1 MNLGKVMLLISL
13 IGSIL
18 TIIMNITINKNGNN
32 KKIIETSLVITAL
45 SLSSSFMLILY
56 YQFTC
61 NFKYSYVVEHI
72 SIDLKPIYKISAL
85 WAGQSGSFLLWA
97 VISIWLGFAI
107 KSNRKAFNIYMII
120 TTALIIFVYI
130 SNPFAME
137 KVIVLQGKGLNLAL
151 QNPWMAIHPP
161 LVFIGYSA
169 MAILF
174 CQGFSNI
181 VDKTWVFI
189 SLLFLGAG
197 IFTGS
202 IWAYNA
208 LGWGGYWAW
217 DPIENAA
224 LVPWMVLIAITHRK
238 KVKPYVSMIPFVLA
252 VFGTFLAR
260 SGVLKGKSVHSYNVS
275 TTSTPIIILIS
286 FLCLTL
292 FVIFIQNKY
301 KKIIINDNISLK
313 NILSIFCIITYL
325 FSIIIL
331 IGTTLPIFMN
341 YSLDTSFYNVLAII
355 FALISSILFLLYINK
370 LFEINIPIIL
380 LVNTFLVIIL
390 ALITKVGQAQWLI
403 MIWLLMLPFIL
414 KLIYFSKFKNIWAN
428 ISHIGFM
435 LIVLG
440 STVSSAFSEKGVF
453 LETQPIGSDAMKTN
467 IIHNF
472 LGDIIITEGSKY
484 TTKPFIYLFWIG
496 GVLIMIS
503 FMGKIFSV
511 NKIKSHS

>member
-1 MNLGKVMLLISL
+1 MNLGKLLLLISL

-18 TIIMNITINKNGNN
+18 TIIINITINKNSYN
-32 KKIIETSLVITAL
+32 KKLRNISLISTAL
-45 SLSSSFMLILY
+45 SLSGSLVLILY

-72 SIDLKPIYKISAL
+72 SSDLEPIYKISAL

-97 VISIWLGFAI
+97 VISIWIGFVI
-107 KSNRKAFNIYMII
+107 KSNNKSFNIYMII
-120 TTALIIFVYI
+120 TTALIVFVYI
-130 SNPFAME
+130 SNPFMIE
-137 KVIVLQGKGLNLAL
+137 EVIPLQGKGLNLAL
-151 QNPWMAIHPP
+151 QNPWMAVHPP

-174 CQGFSNI
+174 CQSFSSI
-181 VDKTWVFI
+181 VDKKWVFI

-224 LVPWMVLIAITHRK
+224 LVPWLVLMAITHRK
-238 KVKPYVSMIPFVLA
+238 KAKPYLTMIPFILA

-286 FLCLTL
+286 FLCLAL
-292 FVIFIQNKY
+292 FLIFIQNKY
-301 KKIIINDNISLK
+301 KKSIIDNNSSLK
-313 NILSIFCIITYL
+313 SVLSIFCIITYL
-325 FSIIIL
+325 FATVIL
-331 IGTTLPIFMN
+331 TATILPVFMN

-355 FALISSILFLLYINK
+355 FALISSILFLVYINK
-370 LFEINIPIIL
+370 LFKINIPLIL
-380 LVNTFLVIIL
+380 LVNTFLVMGL
-390 ALITKVGQAQWLI
+390 ALVTKFGEVQWLI
-403 MIWLLMLPFIL
+403 MIWLLIIPFIL

-435 LIVLG
+435 LIILG
-440 STVSSAFSEKGVF
+440 STISSAFSEKGVL
-453 LETQPIGSDAMKTN
+453 LETQHIGSDAMKPN

-472 LGDIIITEGSKY
+472 LGDVIISEGNKY

-496 GVLIMIS
+496 GILIMIS
-503 FMGKIFSV
+503 FIGKIFSD
-511 NKIKSHS
+511 NKVKSHS